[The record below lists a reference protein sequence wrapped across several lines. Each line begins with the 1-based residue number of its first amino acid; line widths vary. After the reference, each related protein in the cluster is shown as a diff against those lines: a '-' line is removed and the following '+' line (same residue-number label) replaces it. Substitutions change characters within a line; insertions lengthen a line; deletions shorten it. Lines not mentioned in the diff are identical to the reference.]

1 MATYTVALAGQN
13 ITPLIEPEQL
23 NNFSVRYN
31 IPYTAINVTSST
43 ATGDI
48 VNLTLGTTP
57 TNWIVPG
64 AYTWI
69 AAGFTGAS
77 LTSLAM
83 TVGTTTNV
91 ACFIAS
97 SNVSGAVTGN
107 VVQATAGI
115 NSVNVAASSTG
126 TAALTTVA
134 QFTITGAA
142 GFNALTAG
150 NVQVY
155 IQYKDLTATY

>member
-1 MATYTVALAGQN
+1 MATYTTTLAGTY
-13 ITPLIEPEQL
+13 ITPLITPEQL
-23 NNFSVRYN
+23 NDVSVRYN
-31 IPYTAINVTSST
+31 IPYTAINIASST
-43 ATGDI
+43 ATAD
-48 VNLTLGTTP
+48 VVTLTLGTTP
-57 TNWIVPG
+57 TNWVVPS

-69 AAGFTGAS
+69 TAGFTAAS

-107 VVQATAGI
+107 LVQATNGI
-115 NSVNVAASSTG
+115 NTTNVAASSTG
-126 TAALTTVA
+126 TASLAVVA

-142 GFNALTAG
+142 GFNSLTSG
-150 NVQVY
+150 YVQVNL
-155 IQYKDLTATY
+155 QYKDLTNMW